1 MNKLA
6 SLIFILSFSLSGCD
20 GSETDYLEPDIINT
34 SVIDF
39 PENTSCQTIENQTS
53 CSAPNNKNFVLLD
66 SMKGISVLS
75 ANSEKGIIFEVNV
88 FDEYTE
94 FKSKYIDANTAIEI
108 NKSSRLT
115 LAPNG
120 FFYTS
125 ERSIENLDLL
135 FNGNLAP
142 FIMNKCG
149 LSESFKSVAID
160 KNTTLSGDYEVTL
173 TSNLLEGNICHIQRI
188 ETFNDN
194 GVVTTSNEQYFISQN
209 HGFIKY
215 INSNGEILDN

>member
-53 CSAPNNKNFVLLD
+53 CSTPNNKNFVLL
-66 SMKGISVLS
+66 
-75 ANSEKGIIFEVNV
+75 EV
-88 FDEYTE
+88 
-94 FKSKYIDANTAIEI
+94 
-108 NKSSRLT
+108 
-115 LAPNG
+115 
-120 FFYTS
+120 
-125 ERSIENLDLL
+125 
-135 FNGNLAP
+135 
-142 FIMNKCG
+142 
-149 LSESFKSVAID
+149 
-160 KNTTLSGDYEVTL
+160 
-173 TSNLLEGNICHIQRI
+173 NICHIQRI